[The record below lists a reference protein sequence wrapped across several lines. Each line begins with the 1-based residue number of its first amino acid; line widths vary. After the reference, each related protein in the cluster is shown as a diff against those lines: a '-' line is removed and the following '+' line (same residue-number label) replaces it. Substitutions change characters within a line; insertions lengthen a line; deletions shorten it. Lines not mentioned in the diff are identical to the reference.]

1 MLEPMLHA
9 ADLSEAARTL
19 HTFKGLSL
27 TVGAVHL
34 GESCRAGELEIKA
47 ALGASSGLEASGLG
61 RIGARIAESVT
72 ATARTL
78 ETELTGLVPKPDS
91 LDQTVGNGSGQ
102 SGTTDLI
109 ADLRHLE
116 SLLVQSDMRAIDA
129 HKELWR
135 VHGASAQ
142 GRLDALNA
150 ALLAFDFGRGVVQC
164 GELIREF
171 SAF

>member
-1 MLEPMLHA
+1 
-9 ADLSEAARTL
+9 
-19 HTFKGLSL
+19 
-27 TVGAVHL
+27 
-34 GESCRAGELEIKA
+34 
-47 ALGASSGLEASGLG
+47 
-61 RIGARIAESVT
+61 
-72 ATARTL
+72 
-78 ETELTGLVPKPDS
+78 
-91 LDQTVGNGSGQ
+91 
-102 SGTTDLI
+102 LI

-150 ALLAFDFGRGVVQC
+150 ALLAFDFERGVVQC